1 MITKKILAKEEITKL
16 FKQKWSL
23 ELLITTL
30 LVSLLLITGVFVNY
44 RKDNFNRR
52 IEILSPLVF
61 SSDPSYLGANLPPS
75 KKSDT
80 IFIENM
86 NPPVLIFA
94 TPYKTK
100 TINNQLITG
109 IARKSAENRNRE

>member
-52 IEILSPLVF
+52 IEIFSPLVF
-61 SSDPSYLGANLPPS
+61 SSDPSYLGANVASS
-75 KKSDT
+75 KKSDA
-80 IFIENM
+80 IFGENM
-86 NPPVLIFA
+86 NTLVLIFA
-94 TPYKTK
+94 TTNKIK
-100 TINNQLITG
+100 QN
-109 IARKSAENRNRE
+109 